1 MAAKFF
7 WLAIEK
13 VFLILSFGSFGM
25 AVWDL
30 QEFDSVTIFFLI
42 LFAVFAICFFI
53 LYYTNRSSDD
63 TYLFEL
69 VQKYEPKAT
78 ESEYEAALEPAQQ
91 KLDRIIEM
99 EGDDNG
105 ERLED
110 YYLAQLIAEQI
121 RQQRFADFTCCL
133 PVKNNILSLEDYK
146 KERHAKTRTN
156 QTVN

>member
-30 QEFDSVTIFFLI
+30 QEFDSVTIFFLV
-42 LFAVFAICFFI
+42 LFAVFAIGFFVM
-53 LYYTNRSSDD
+53 YYTNRIDNECD
-63 TYLFEL
+63 LYEL
-69 VQKYEPKAT
+69 VLEYEPEAT
-78 ESEYEAALEPAQQ
+78 ESEYEAALEPAQR
-91 KLDRIIEM
+91 KLDRIIKM

-105 ERLED
+105 ERLKD

-121 RQQRFADFTCCL
+121 RQQRFAELTCCL
-133 PVKNNILSLEDYK
+133 SAQNNILSLEEYK
-146 KERHAKTRTN
+146 KERHASLRTN